1 MQEKKKLNPYNPPI
15 NNQRNKILNTCYLQR
30 NWKVNQSIKIKVGNI
45 YNQNNIKVYRFYRM
59 NITNLNKKNKYNKC
73 FMKIWCLIMSEFI
86 IIQINKKN
94 YINNLI
100 SKLFIIKRMKY
111 NKRIK
116 LYSYKVNFKILFNL
130 NNQLRNRDR

>member
-1 MQEKKKLNPYNPPI
+1 
-15 NNQRNKILNTCYLQR
+15 
-30 NWKVNQSIKIKVGNI
+30 
-45 YNQNNIKVYRFYRM
+45 M